1 MRQFAQRLFS
11 RIPRSY
17 ASLFPIVSVAVVG
30 FISWYEATQ
39 GGHSSAA
46 HTLMA
51 ILDRMDKAVATSAV
65 FSITILE
72 GGGMVL
78 AQYFKE
84 EGREDMRAEAE
95 AAIEKT
101 KAEAQAENEK
111 VRAEAQ
117 AAIAKARAEAQ
128 AENEKVRAEAQAEY
142 EKKQARIEALEKRLQ
157 ESEARNGNKSEE

>member
-17 ASLFPIVSVAVVG
+17 ASLFPILSVVVVG
-30 FISWYEATQ
+30 FIAWYEATQ

-51 ILDRMDKAVATSAV
+51 ILSRMDKAVATAAM

-78 AQYFKE
+78 AKYFRE
-84 EGREDMRAEAE
+84 EGEATGLEKGEAIGLAKGREEARAE
-95 AAIEKT
+95 IERI
-101 KAEAQAENEK
+101 
-111 VRAEAQ
+111 RAEAQ
-117 AAIAKARAEAQ
+117 AADEKRQ
-128 AENEKVRAEAQAEY
+128 AEND
-142 EKKQARIEALEKRLQ
+142 ALRKRLQ
-157 ESEARNGNKSEE
+157 EYEARNGNKQEE

>member
-11 RIPRSY
+11 KIPRSY
-17 ASLFPIVSVAVVG
+17 ASLFPILSVAVVG

-51 ILDRMDKAVATSAV
+51 ILSRMDKAVATAAV

-78 AQYFKE
+78 AKYFRE
-84 EGREDMRAEAE
+84 EGEATGLEKGREESRAE
-95 AAIEKT
+95 IERV
-101 KAEAQAENEK
+101 KAENQRVHAENQRIQAENQQ
-111 VRAEAQ
+111 VRAE
-117 AAIAKARAEAQ
+117 K
-128 AENEKVRAEAQAEY
+128 END
-142 EKKQARIEALEKRLQ
+142 QARIEALQKRVQ
-157 ESEARNGNKSEE
+157 EFEARNGNKPEE

>member
-30 FISWYEATQ
+30 FIAWYEATQ

-78 AQYFKE
+78 AKYFRE
-84 EGREDMRAEAE
+84 EGEATGLEKGREESRAE
-95 AAIEKT
+95 IERI
-101 KAEAQAENEK
+101 KAEAQANDEK
-111 VRAEAQ
+111 
-117 AAIAKARAEAQ
+117 
-128 AENEKVRAEAQAEY
+128 N
-142 EKKQARIEALEKRLQ
+142 QARIEELEKLLQ
-157 ESEARNGNKSEE
+157 ESESRNGNK

>member
-17 ASLFPIVSVAVVG
+17 ASLFPILSVVVVG

-46 HTLMA
+46 HTIMA
-51 ILDRMDKAVATSAV
+51 ILSRMDKAVATAAV

-78 AQYFKE
+78 AKYFRE
-84 EGREDMRAEAE
+84 EGEATGLEKGREESRAE
-95 AAIEKT
+95 IERV
-101 KAEAQAENEK
+101 KAENQRIQAENQQ
-111 VRAEAQ
+111 VRADKEKDQAQ
-117 AAIAKARAEAQ
+117 
-128 AENEKVRAEAQAEY
+128 
-142 EKKQARIEALEKRLQ
+142 IEALQKRVQ
-157 ESEARNGNKSEE
+157 EFEARNGNKPGEE

>member
-17 ASLFPIVSVAVVG
+17 ASLFPILSVVVVG

-46 HTLMA
+46 HTIMA
-51 ILDRMDKAVATSAV
+51 ILSRMDKAVATAAV

-78 AQYFKE
+78 AKYFRE
-84 EGREDMRAEAE
+84 EGREESRAE
-95 AAIEKT
+95 IERV
-101 KAEAQAENEK
+101 KAEAQAND
-111 VRAEAQ
+111 
-117 AAIAKARAEAQ
+117 
-128 AENEKVRAEAQAEY
+128 
-142 EKKQARIEALEKRLQ
+142 EKKQARIEELEKLLK
-157 ESEARNGNKSEE
+157 ESEARNGNKPEED

>member
-46 HTLMA
+46 HTIMA

-78 AQYFKE
+78 AKYFREEGEATGLEKGKVIGRE
-84 EGREDMRAEAE
+84 EGREEGEAIGLAKGREESRAEIERVTAE
-95 AAIEKT
+95 K
-101 KAEAQAENEK
+101 
-111 VRAEAQ
+111 
-117 AAIAKARAEAQ
+117 
-128 AENEKVRAEAQAEY
+128 
-142 EKKQARIEALEKRLQ
+142 EALQKIVQ
-157 ESEARNGNKSEE
+157 EYEARNGKQPEE

>member
-17 ASLFPIVSVAVVG
+17 ASLFPILSVVVVG

-46 HTLMA
+46 QTLMA
-51 ILDRMDKAVATSAV
+51 ILGRMDKAVAAAAV

-78 AQYFKE
+78 AKYFRE
-84 EGREDMRAEAE
+84 EGEAIGLEKGREESRAE
-95 AAIEKT
+95 
-101 KAEAQAENEK
+101 
-111 VRAEAQ
+111 
-117 AAIAKARAEAQ
+117 
-128 AENEKVRAEAQAEY
+128 
-142 EKKQARIEALEKRLQ
+142 IEALRKRVQ
-157 ESEARNGNKSEE
+157 ELEARNGNKSEEEEPSRARARDQQDED

>member
-30 FISWYEATQ
+30 FIAWYEATQ

-51 ILDRMDKAVATSAV
+51 ILDRMDKAVATAAV

-78 AQYFKE
+78 AHYFKE
-84 EGREDMRAEAE
+84 EGREESRAE
-95 AAIEKT
+95 IERI
-101 KAEAQAENEK
+101 KAEAQAND
-111 VRAEAQ
+111 
-117 AAIAKARAEAQ
+117 
-128 AENEKVRAEAQAEY
+128 
-142 EKKQARIEALEKRLQ
+142 EKKQARIDELEKLLQ
-157 ESEARNGNKSEE
+157 ESSG

>member
-30 FISWYEATQ
+30 FIAWYEATQ

-51 ILDRMDKAVATSAV
+51 ILSRMDKAVATSAV

-84 EGREDMRAEAE
+84 EGREESRAE
-95 AAIEKT
+95 I
-101 KAEAQAENEK
+101 EK
-111 VRAEAQ
+111 VRAENQ
-117 AAIAKARAEAQ
+117 KIHSENQRVH
-128 AENEKVRAEAQAEY
+128 AENQRVHAENQRVRAED